1 MIREKGRYLSLRIE
15 SPQPVSARDAKHLLY
30 SAVIEFLGEAGA
42 SRSRLRWKEF
52 DEKNQAGIARCSL
65 SALEETIAAIA
76 LKRFWQGR
84 DVAIRLEKMSGAIGK
99 LAPATSGKAAK
110 TK

>member
-1 MIREKGRYLSLRIE
+1 MREKGRYLLLRVE
-15 SPQPVSARDAKHLLY
+15 STAPVAARDAKYLLY
-30 SAVIEFLGEAGA
+30 SAAIEFLGEAGA
-42 SRSRLRWKEF
+42 ARSRLRWKEF
-52 DEKNQAGIARCSL
+52 DEKTQLGIARCSL

-84 DVAIRLEKMSGAIGK
+84 DVALRLEKMSGAIGQ
-99 LAPATSGKAAK
+99 LSAAGGTPK

>member
-1 MIREKGRYLSLRIE
+1 MIREKGRYLLLRVE
-15 SPQPVSARDAKHLLY
+15 SPQPVNARDAKHLLY

-52 DEKNQAGIARCSL
+52 DERTQTGIARCSL

-84 DVAIRLEKMSGAIGK
+84 DVAIRLEKMSGAICK
-99 LAPATSGKAAK
+99 LEPAITEGAAK